1 MEGLADKV
9 VLVTGGSSGIGEAC
23 ARRLAVEGCAVM
35 VAGRDEAK
43 TEGVAESLLPA
54 GKHGWVTGDVRAV
67 GDCQAVVTATMERY
81 GQLDVLVHCAGVW
94 DERPTLDVTEDD
106 WDGVL
111 ETNLKGAFF
120 TMQAALA
127 PMVEAGGGVI
137 VVIASDSGYHGEP
150 GAAAYAASKAGVIS
164 LVRTLAHDHGPDG
177 VRVVA
182 VAPGIIETPM
192 LAQAIADAP
201 TRRRTRPC
209 RPTGTPSAGSAAP
222 RRSPPW
228 WPSSPA
234 TRLLRHRRL
243 VAGRRRLHRVTPP
256 PADTRR
262 RALLADAALL
272 SVAILW
278 GLNFVVI
285 KDAIAD
291 TGPMTYLLWRHVL
304 AAIMLAAV
312 MPRTAL
318 QTRRRDWLYG
328 GVLGVF
334 LFIAFATQTIGL
346 QWTTP
351 GKSGFITS
359 LYIVMVPFLYWIVA
373 RRSPGWAQVGG
384 AVLATVGLGLL
395 SFRGGLGMSKGDLLT
410 LIGALGFAAQIAA
423 TGFFA
428 PRTKPAVL
436 ALTQIVAAAALF
448 VIVTPFVEHVT
459 WDFGWRAWA
468 AIVWTALAGTVFGFL
483 VQAWAQKSTT
493 STRAGVILG
502 LEGLFAA
509 AFGLIFGLDVLSW
522 RFVVG
527 AVLIL
532 AGVIVI
538 ETLPGR
544 RGEPNP
550 ADVLP
555 RAD

>member
-1 MEGLADKV
+1 
-9 VLVTGGSSGIGEAC
+9 VTEPPAEPPGPSPRAGAGG
-23 ARRLAVEGCAVM
+23 ARSPTPPHR
-35 VAGRDEAK
+35 
-43 TEGVAESLLPA
+43 
-54 GKHGWVTGDVRAV
+54 RAV
-67 GDCQAVVTATMERY
+67 
-81 GQLDVLVHCAGVW
+81 
-94 DERPTLDVTEDD
+94 
-106 WDGVL
+106 
-111 ETNLKGAFF
+111 
-120 TMQAALA
+120 
-127 PMVEAGGGVI
+127 
-137 VVIASDSGYHGEP
+137 
-150 GAAAYAASKAGVIS
+150 
-164 LVRTLAHDHGPDG
+164 
-177 VRVVA
+177 
-182 VAPGIIETPM
+182 
-192 LAQAIADAP
+192 
-201 TRRRTRPC
+201 
-209 RPTGTPSAGSAAP
+209 
-222 RRSPPW
+222 
-228 WPSSPA
+228 
-234 TRLLRHRRL
+234 
-243 VAGRRRLHRVTPP
+243 
-256 PADTRR
+256 
-262 RALLADAALL
+262 LADAVLL
-272 SVAILW
+272 TVAILW

-318 QTRRRDWLYG
+318 RTRRRDWLYG
-328 GVLGVF
+328 SVLGVF
-334 LFIAFATQTIGL
+334 LFTAFATQTIGL

-373 RRSPGWAQVGG
+373 RRSPGWAQIGG
-384 AVLATVGLGLL
+384 AALATVGLGLL
-395 SFRGGLGMSKGDLLT
+395 SLRGGFGMSLGDLLT
-410 LIGALGFAAQIAA
+410 LAGALGFAAQITA

-428 PRTKPAVL
+428 PRTHPAIL
-436 ALTQIVAAAALF
+436 ALTQIAAAAVLF
-448 VIVTPFVEHVT
+448 VVVTPFVEHVT

-468 AIVWTALAGTVFGFL
+468 AILWTALLGTVFGFL
-483 VQAWAQKSTT
+483 AQAWAQRSTT

-509 AFGLIFGLDVLSW
+509 VFGLIFGLDVLNW
-522 RFVVG
+522 RFAVG

>member
-1 MEGLADKV
+1 M
-9 VLVTGGSSGIGEAC
+9 GG
-23 ARRLAVEGCAVM
+23 
-35 VAGRDEAK
+35 
-43 TEGVAESLLPA
+43 PA
-54 GKHGWVTGDVRAV
+54 A
-67 GDCQAVVTATMERY
+67 
-81 GQLDVLVHCAGVW
+81 
-94 DERPTLDVTEDD
+94 
-106 WDGVL
+106 
-111 ETNLKGAFF
+111 
-120 TMQAALA
+120 
-127 PMVEAGGGVI
+127 
-137 VVIASDSGYHGEP
+137 
-150 GAAAYAASKAGVIS
+150 
-164 LVRTLAHDHGPDG
+164 
-177 VRVVA
+177 
-182 VAPGIIETPM
+182 
-192 LAQAIADAP
+192 
-201 TRRRTRPC
+201 
-209 RPTGTPSAGSAAP
+209 
-222 RRSPPW
+222 
-228 WPSSPA
+228 
-234 TRLLRHRRL
+234 
-243 VAGRRRLHRVTPP
+243 PP
-256 PADTRR
+256 PARPR

-304 AAIMLAAV
+304 AALMLAAV

-334 LFIAFATQTIGL
+334 LFVAFATQTIGL

-384 AVLATVGLGLL
+384 AVLATVGLGFL
-395 SFRGGLGMSKGDLLT
+395 SFRGGFGMSKGDLLT

-509 AFGLIFGLDVLSW
+509 AFGLLFGLDVLSW
-522 RFVVG
+522 RFAVG
-527 AVLIL
+527 AALIL

>member
-1 MEGLADKV
+1 MTDPLE
-9 VLVTGGSSGIGEAC
+9 
-23 ARRLAVEGCAVM
+23 
-35 VAGRDEAK
+35 AGR
-43 TEGVAESLLPA
+43 
-54 GKHGWVTGDVRAV
+54 
-67 GDCQAVVTATMERY
+67 
-81 GQLDVLVHCAGVW
+81 
-94 DERPTLDVTEDD
+94 
-106 WDGVL
+106 
-111 ETNLKGAFF
+111 
-120 TMQAALA
+120 
-127 PMVEAGGGVI
+127 
-137 VVIASDSGYHGEP
+137 
-150 GAAAYAASKAGVIS
+150 
-164 LVRTLAHDHGPDG
+164 
-177 VRVVA
+177 
-182 VAPGIIETPM
+182 
-192 LAQAIADAP
+192 
-201 TRRRTRPC
+201 
-209 RPTGTPSAGSAAP
+209 SAAP
-222 RRSPPW
+222 S
-228 WPSSPA
+228 
-234 TRLLRHRRL
+234 L
-243 VAGRRRLHRVTPP
+243 
-256 PADTRR
+256 ADTKR

-384 AVLATVGLGLL
+384 AVLATVGLGFL
-395 SFRGGLGMSKGDLLT
+395 SFRGGFGMSKGDLLT

-509 AFGLIFGLDVLSW
+509 AFGLLFGMDVLSW
-522 RFVVG
+522 RFAVG

-532 AGVIVI
+532 AGVTVI